1 MGFNFNFF
9 GENEHRVFNYKPRY
23 YDPEK
28 EERRRLFGKVDGSL
42 DSRMCKDTGKGQD
55 TTPGKDCDTDKDAYT
70 PGKYI
75 SGSFRD
81 GNYQRTRRDTNMV
94 QKIIGIVSLIL
105 VFIVLWYFA
114 KYYILISR

>member
-1 MGFNFNFF
+1 MGFNFNLF

-28 EERRRLFGKVDGSL
+28 EERRRMFGKVDGSL
-42 DSRMCKDTGKGQD
+42 DAESGKTSD
-55 TTPGKDCDTDKDAYT
+55 DGKSSGDPDAYT

-81 GNYQRTRRDTNMV
+81 GNYQRTRRDTNKV
-94 QKIIGIVSLIL
+94 QKIIGMIGLIL
-105 VFIVLWYFA
+105 VFIVFWYFA
-114 KYYILISR
+114 KFYGLILG